1 MPVPSAALVELEV
14 RYMKIIVL
22 LISALVLAASHAFG
36 LSPYAGEEL
45 RLIKSLSPEE
55 IESLRAGEGMG
66 FAKLAELNGFPGPKH
81 VLELAG
87 RLALSP
93 TQLAKTEA
101 LFEEM
106 QTMAVALGEELLEA
120 EMGLDH
126 DFSKG
131 AITPGSLESALTEIA
146 RIRAQLRYVHLA
158 AHLRQKRLL
167 STDQIAKY
175 AEFRGYRLA
184 EHDHEGHPKSQN

>member
-1 MPVPSAALVELEV
+1 
-14 RYMKIIVL
+14 MKVIVV
-22 LISALVLAASHAFG
+22 LISVFVLVSSHASG

-87 RLALSP
+87 RLELSP

-101 LFEEM
+101 LFGEM
-106 QTMAVALGEELLEA
+106 QTNAVALGEELLEA

-126 DFSKG
+126 DFEKG
-131 AITPGSLESALTEIA
+131 AISPGSLEIALTEIA
-146 RIRAQLRYVHLA
+146 GIRAQLRYVHLE

-167 STDQIAKY
+167 NADQIEKY
-175 AEFRGYRLA
+175 GEFRGYRLA
-184 EHDHEGHPKSQN
+184 EHDHEGHSMRN